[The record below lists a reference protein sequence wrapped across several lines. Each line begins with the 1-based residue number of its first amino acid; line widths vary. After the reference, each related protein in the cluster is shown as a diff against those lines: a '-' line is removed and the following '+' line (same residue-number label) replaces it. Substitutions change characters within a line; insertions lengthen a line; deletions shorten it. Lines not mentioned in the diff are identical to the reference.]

1 MKIRP
6 EPEIY
11 KFEGSL
17 MDNKGRWAAPRWVVD
32 AYRSG
37 ILYYDKTV
45 MYLKGVRF
53 GRGNYLVRDEGN
65 IYVLEKKRSLPDMN
79 QK

>member
-17 MDNKGRWAAPRWVVD
+17 MDNKGRWVAPRWVVD
-32 AYRSG
+32 AYRCG
-37 ILYYDKTV
+37 ILYYDKTI

-53 GRGNYLVRDEGN
+53 GHGN
-65 IYVLEKKRSLPDMN
+65 
-79 QK
+79 